1 MSNLKLRFDKA
12 MKEKINWEEFSKEAA
27 EHIRQGKPL
36 TGEGGIFSP
45 LIKQVVEAALEGELD
60 SHLNDTRESMGNRRN
75 GRIPKKLKSSIG
87 NIEVFTPRDRN
98 GSFEPVTIEKRQT
111 VLPGDLDDKIM
122 GLYGL
127 GLSYKDIQ
135 THLREM
141 YGLSVSDGVI
151 NSITD
156 RVIPAIRE
164 WQSRP
169 LERLY
174 AIVWMDAIHFK
185 IREDGKV
192 ITKAV
197 YSVLG
202 VNMKG
207 QKEVLGLYLGHNESA
222 TFWLQVLN
230 DLNQRGVEDILIASI
245 DNLNG
250 FAEAIENIFPKS
262 EVQLCV
268 IHQIRNSMKY
278 IPWKNYR
285 EFMKDLKKV
294 YQAGTLELAEYY
306 LDELD
311 QKWGEKYPVVI
322 KSWRNN
328 WARLSNYFKYPEQI
342 RRLIYTTNTVEGYH
356 RMVRKVTKSKGAFT
370 SDNAML
376 KLVYLA
382 TLNFQKRWVNNLRD
396 WPLIINQ
403 LFTFFDE
410 RINTTDT
417 VH

>member
-1 MSNLKLRFDKA
+1 
-12 MKEKINWEEFSKEAA
+12 MKEKINWEDFSKEAA

-45 LIKQVVEAALEGELD
+45 LIKQVLEAALEGELD
-60 SHLNDTRESMGNRRN
+60 SHLNDTRGSSGNRRN
-75 GRIPKKLKSSIG
+75 GRTPKKLKSSIG

-98 GSFEPVTIEKRQT
+98 GSFEPVTVEKRQT
-111 VLPGDLDDKIM
+111 VLPGDLDEKIM

-127 GLSYKDIQ
+127 GMSYKDIQ
-135 THLREM
+135 THLSEM
-141 YGLSVSDGVI
+141 YGLSISDGVI

-164 WQSRP
+164 WQCRP

-202 VNMKG
+202 VNMQG

-322 KSWRNN
+322 KSWRIN
-328 WARLSNYFKYPEQI
+328 WTRLSNYFKYPEQI

-396 WPLIINQ
+396 WPMIINQ

-410 RINTTDT
+410 RIKTSDT

>member
-1 MSNLKLRFDKA
+1 
-12 MKEKINWEEFSKEAA
+12 MKEKINWEEFSKAAA
-27 EHIRQGKPL
+27 EQIRQGKPI

-45 LIKQVVEAALEGELD
+45 LIKQVIEAALEGEMD
-60 SHLNDTRESMGNRRN
+60 AHLTQTREAESNRRN
-75 GRIPKKLKSSIG
+75 GRTQKNLKSSLGSFEIL
-87 NIEVFTPRDRN
+87 TPRDRS
-98 GSFEPVTIEKRQT
+98 GSFEPQTIEKRQT
-111 VLPGDLDDKIM
+111 LLPGDLEEKIL

-127 GLSYKDIQ
+127 GMSYKDIQ
-135 THLREM
+135 THLNEM
-141 YGLSVSDGVI
+141 YGLTVSDGVL

-202 VNMKG
+202 VNLNG
-207 QKEVLGLYLGHNESA
+207 QKEVLGLYLGQNESA

-230 DLNQRGVEDILIASI
+230 DLNQRGIEDILIASI

-250 FAEAIENIFPKS
+250 FAEAIENIFPKT
-262 EVQLCV
+262 EVQLCI
-268 IHQIRNSMKY
+268 IHQIRNSMKF
-278 IPWKNYR
+278 IPWKDYR
-285 EFMKDLKKV
+285 EFMKDLKEV
-294 YQAGTLELAEYY
+294 YQAGTLELAEHY
-306 LDELD
+306 LNELE
-311 QKWGEKYPVVI
+311 QKWGKKYPMVI

-328 WARLSNYFKYPEQI
+328 WTRLSQYFKYPEQI

-370 SDNAML
+370 SDMAML

-382 TLNFQKRWVNNLRD
+382 TLNFKKRWINNLRD
-396 WPLIINQ
+396 WPQIINQ
-403 LFTFFDE
+403 LFVYFDE
-410 RINTTDT
+410 RIKNTDT
-417 VH
+417 VQ